1 MSFNKNNAQH
11 SNPLEKK
18 AMTAT
23 STIQAYKDDTKRE
36 KRSLGLRS
44 LLCPSLS
51 VKIHK
56 LLIICFSYKPALQ
69 AWSSCMSLS
78 ACTALQLQDVL
89 KRLLFRAGP
98 SLDRVKDLRSRLQFL
113 YLVPQ
118 SMKGCTVVWLRHEK
132 RGNKEKVAY
141 PPDVHPEKKEVIIS
155 RVKLKQAKLSLITRN
170 FGGKDCKYQELCEVG
185 VDFH

>member
-56 LLIICFSYKPALQ
+56 LLICFSYKPALQ

-78 ACTALQLQDVL
+78 ACTALQLQDLL
-89 KRLLFRAGP
+89 KRLLFRAGL
-98 SLDRVKDLRSRLQFL
+98 SLDGGKNLRSRLQFL

-118 SMKGCTVVWLRHEK
+118 SMKGWTAVWLRHEK
-132 RGNKEKVAY
+132 RGDKEKEDC
-141 PPDVHPEKKEVIIS
+141 PPGVHPDKQVKKS
-155 RVKLKQAKLSLITRN
+155 RIKLKQAKMSLIKWN
-170 FGGKDCKYQELCEVG
+170 LGGKD
-185 VDFH
+185 